1 MITNQFALLLLYT
14 NIDQTLMNSFHGLL
28 NFEMGRL
35 DCRVITTKVYFS
47 HSIKAW
53 TPPFKMDCIKKGN

>member
-1 MITNQFALLLLYT
+1 MITNHFALLLLYT

-28 NFEMGRL
+28 NFEMGIL

-47 HSIKAW
+47 HSIMAW